1 MDLLV
6 KFLWVILYFV
16 KSITFSHMKDLEK
29 NIGVNKCTLR
39 LVMLYSDISTPLLPR
54 KSDSPGEPVP
64 FFRPL
69 SFNRLHYFCYE
80 ILSISY

>member
-6 KFLWVILYFV
+6 KILWVILNFV

-54 KSDSPGEPVP
+54 KSDSLGEPVP
-64 FFRPL
+64 FL
-69 SFNRLHYFCYE
+69 DH
-80 ILSISY
+80 